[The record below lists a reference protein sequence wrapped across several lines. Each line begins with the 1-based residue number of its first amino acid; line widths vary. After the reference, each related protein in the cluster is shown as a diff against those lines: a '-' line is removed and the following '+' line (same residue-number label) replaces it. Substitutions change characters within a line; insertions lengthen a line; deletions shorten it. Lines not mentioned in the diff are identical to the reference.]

1 MQITTSQTR
10 VCPFCAETILAAAV
24 KCRYCGEFL
33 NTARAKA
40 LVGEIEQPVRRAT
53 LAQGGQIVSADE
65 QQADDSA
72 GFARS
77 GDDKSRNG
85 PIKPDEIIYRGRPTL
100 WAMTMDFAKGGGIIF
115 AALIALIW
123 RIERIW
129 WLGFR
134 PQTMAMLAKYR
145 WMLGLGTILVMGAIL
160 FYKAW
165 KVRMTHYEVSPDR
178 IEYGEGILDRRVDN
192 LDMFRVVDIK
202 LRRTVID
209 LLVGVGTVTLTTTD
223 KSHPTFEFKKIK
235 NSRELYDLVK
245 KAALSAD
252 RRTNVVHME

>member
-1 MQITTSQTR
+1 MQLTTSQTR

-40 LVGEIEQPVRRAT
+40 
-53 LAQGGQIVSADE
+53 IVSQPDQHDGPADS
-65 QQADDSA
+65 QQSE
-72 GFARS
+72 
-77 GDDKSRNG
+77 GDDKPKDPSI
-85 PIKPDEIIYRGRPTL
+85 PPDEIVYRGRPTL
-100 WAMTMDFAKGGGIIF
+100 WAMTMDFVKGGGIIL
-115 AALIALIW
+115 AGILIVAW
-123 RIERIW
+123 RIERIG
-129 WLGFR
+129 WLGFSAHS
-134 PQTMAMLAKYR
+134 MAAICKYR
-145 WMLGLGTILVMGAIL
+145 ILLGLGTIFVMGVIL

-165 KVRMTHYEVSPDR
+165 KIRMTHYEVSPDR

-202 LRRTVID
+202 LRRNIID

-223 KSHPTFEFKKIK
+223 KSHPEFAFKKIK
-235 NSRELYDLVK
+235 NSRELYDLIK
-245 KAALSAD
+245 KASLSAD